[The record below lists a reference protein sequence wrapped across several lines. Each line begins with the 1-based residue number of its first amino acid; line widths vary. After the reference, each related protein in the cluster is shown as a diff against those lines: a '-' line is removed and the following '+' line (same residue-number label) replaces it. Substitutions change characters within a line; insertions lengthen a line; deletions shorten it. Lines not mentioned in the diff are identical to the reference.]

1 VTRADAR
8 STEQSWKEEEEEDD
22 DDDDNI
28 FPARCGRMSKQR
40 KPPLVVASTTSS
52 SASSKS
58 GGGGRKEEEEERG
71 GGFSSSL
78 SPLFLLLAQFGAVF
92 FLLRAALSSS
102 PSSGVA
108 SSSRRDASSS
118 SSAVGEEEGP
128 GTFGFSANNEGDFAS
143 SSSSSYSYSYSSE
156 REARR
161 LEEETEKSRSFYEE
175 EEEEEEARP
184 PSFTS
189 VLLSE
194 FACPPGQVPEA
205 KENKKCKPM
214 KEVWKYF
221 PSKEYYLGKRAAYP
235 DLTRIFEEYE
245 GRECTSPKNVR
256 VHANPGTGFGAI
268 VMYSIYQFGD
278 AVGTR
283 KGPNVYDFSAGSLQ
297 GFAGK
302 SCGSR
307 SLRCYLKPLS
317 KCDIQTINRG
327 QTAKLD
333 PQHRAKQH
341 VPAEARSFFS
351 WHAALSNRLWRPND
365 EFALKIAELKKNM
378 NWPDGTDD
386 DENSRHRVISIH
398 VRKGDACAT
407 KKRVQK
413 SGCAN
418 FAKYAERVEEL
429 RNEYPNTFTHVF
441 LATDDEATIRE
452 AEAYCEKHKLS
463 LMYAPVER
471 SWYHPKTWSKTRG
484 KFAKKLNHR
493 QQNEEHFKAGFI
505 ERRLRAGD
513 GDPARIGM
521 ETAAD
526 VELLASGHAFIGT
539 FTSNMGRLAFEIMT
553 DRLKRV
559 PPYVSV
565 DGVGWKYG
573 QSDFVEKKKNS

>member
-1 VTRADAR
+1 
-8 STEQSWKEEEEEDD
+8 
-22 DDDDNI
+22 
-28 FPARCGRMSKQR
+28 MSKQR
-40 KPPLVVASTTSS
+40 KPPLVVASTTFFSS
-52 SASSKS
+52 SYSSKS
-58 GGGGRKEEEEERG
+58 GGGERKGEEERG

-92 FLLRAALSSS
+92 FLLRAALSS
-102 PSSGVA
+102 PSGVV
-108 SSSRRDASSS
+108 SSSRRDASS

-143 SSSSSYSYSYSSE
+143 SSSSSSYSYSYSSE
-156 REARR
+156 R
-161 LEEETEKSRSFYEE
+161 EEETEKSRSFYEE
-175 EEEEEEARP
+175 EEEAARP
-184 PSFTS
+184 PSSSSFTSS

-333 PQHRAKQH
+333 PEHRAKQH

-378 NWPDGTDD
+378 NWPDGTDNDD

-407 KKRVQK
+407 KKRIQK

-452 AEAYCEKHKLS
+452 AEAYCEKHNLS

-484 KFAKKLNHR
+484 KYAKKLNHR

-573 QSDFVEKKKNS
+573 QSDFVEKKKN

>member
-1 VTRADAR
+1 
-8 STEQSWKEEEEEDD
+8 
-22 DDDDNI
+22 
-28 FPARCGRMSKQR
+28 M
-40 KPPLVVASTTSS
+40 
-52 SASSKS
+52 
-58 GGGGRKEEEEERG
+58 
-71 GGFSSSL
+71 
-78 SPLFLLLAQFGAVF
+78 
-92 FLLRAALSSS
+92 
-102 PSSGVA
+102 
-108 SSSRRDASSS
+108 
-118 SSAVGEEEGP
+118 
-128 GTFGFSANNEGDFAS
+128 
-143 SSSSSYSYSYSSE
+143 
-156 REARR
+156 
-161 LEEETEKSRSFYEE
+161 
-175 EEEEEEARP
+175 
-184 PSFTS
+184 
-189 VLLSE
+189 LLSE

-278 AVGTR
+278 AVGTTTTG

-333 PQHRAKQH
+333 PEHRAKQH

-441 LATDDEATIRE
+441 LATDDEATIKE
-452 AEAYCEKHKLS
+452 AEAYCENHNLS

>member
-1 VTRADAR
+1 
-8 STEQSWKEEEEEDD
+8 
-22 DDDDNI
+22 
-28 FPARCGRMSKQR
+28 MSKR
-40 KPPLVVASTTSS
+40 KPTTTFF

-58 GGGGRKEEEEERG
+58 GGGGGGGRKEERDAAADVQVRCG
-71 GGFSSSL
+71 GG
-78 SPLFLLLAQFGAVF
+78 LLLPLAPLLLLLFAQFGGVF
-92 FLLRAALSSS
+92 FLLRAALSS
-102 PSSGVA
+102 PSL
-108 SSSRRDASSS
+108 SSSRDASSA
-118 SSAVGEEEGP
+118 AVEEEG
-128 GTFGFSANNEGDFAS
+128 GIFGFSANNEGDFVS
-143 SSSSSYSYSYSSE
+143 SSSSSVSFPSSYSSSSSE

-161 LEEETEKSRSFYEE
+161 EETESRSFGFYEE
-175 EEEEEEARP
+175 EEKAP
-184 PSFTS
+184 PSSSAAFS
-189 VLLSE
+189 ELSE

-205 KENKKCKPM
+205 KENGKCKPM

-278 AVGTR
+278 AVGTTTG

-327 QTAKLD
+327 QTAKVD

-351 WHAALSNRLWRPND
+351 WHAALSNRLWRRND

-378 NWPDGTDD
+378 NWPDGTDND
-386 DENSRHRVISIH
+386 DDDDNENSRHRVISIH

-429 RNEYPNTFTHVF
+429 RNEYPNTFTHIF
-441 LATDDEATIRE
+441 LATDDEATIKE

-484 KFAKKLNHR
+484 KYAKKLNHR

>member
-1 VTRADAR
+1 
-8 STEQSWKEEEEEDD
+8 
-22 DDDDNI
+22 
-28 FPARCGRMSKQR
+28 
-40 KPPLVVASTTSS
+40 
-52 SASSKS
+52 
-58 GGGGRKEEEEERG
+58 
-71 GGFSSSL
+71 
-78 SPLFLLLAQFGAVF
+78 
-92 FLLRAALSSS
+92 
-102 PSSGVA
+102 
-108 SSSRRDASSS
+108 
-118 SSAVGEEEGP
+118 
-128 GTFGFSANNEGDFAS
+128 
-143 SSSSSYSYSYSSE
+143 
-156 REARR
+156 
-161 LEEETEKSRSFYEE
+161 
-175 EEEEEEARP
+175 
-184 PSFTS
+184 
-189 VLLSE
+189 
-194 FACPPGQVPEA
+194 
-205 KENKKCKPM
+205 M

-235 DLTRIFEEYE
+235 DLTRMFEEYE

-278 AVGTR
+278 AVGTTAS

-333 PQHRAKQH
+333 PKQRAKQH

-386 DENSRHRVISIH
+386 DENRRHRVISIH

-441 LATDDEATIRE
+441 LATDDEATIKE
-452 AEAYCEKHKLS
+452 AKAYCEKHNLS

>member
-1 VTRADAR
+1 
-8 STEQSWKEEEEEDD
+8 
-22 DDDDNI
+22 
-28 FPARCGRMSKQR
+28 MSKQR
-40 KPPLVVASTTSS
+40 KPPLVVASTTFFSS
-52 SASSKS
+52 SYSSKS
-58 GGGGRKEEEEERG
+58 GGGERKGEEERG

-92 FLLRAALSSS
+92 FLLRAALSS
-102 PSSGVA
+102 PSGVV
-108 SSSRRDASSS
+108 SSSRRDASS

-143 SSSSSYSYSYSSE
+143 SSSSSSYSYSYSSE
-156 REARR
+156 R
-161 LEEETEKSRSFYEE
+161 EEETEKSRSFYEE
-175 EEEEEEARP
+175 EEEAARP
-184 PSFTS
+184 PSSSSFTSS

-333 PQHRAKQH
+333 PEHRAKQH

-378 NWPDGTDD
+378 NWPDGTDNDD

-407 KKRVQK
+407 KKRIQK

-429 RNEYPNTFTHVF
+429 KNEYPNTFTHIF

-452 AEAYCEKHKLS
+452 AEAYCEKHNLS

-484 KFAKKLNHR
+484 KYAKKLNHR

-573 QSDFVEKKKNS
+573 QSDFVEKKKN